1 MNEQFIYIFNTYIL
15 YYFLVISVCYT
26 ILLIASI
33 PDVLKRFK
41 ELLFGEVFPIAKSA
55 GTIPVTVIIPAYNEQ
70 ENILNCVKSA
80 LNSTYKNLKVI
91 VVSDGSTDA
100 TIDRLNKRYK
110 LQPQPAMFPE
120 YIKTAEVK
128 QLYVSATHPQLSV
141 IEKAHSG
148 TGDTLNVGLNATQ
161 TPLFLTLDADS
172 MLEPDTIPRLAYCML
187 NEPHTIAVGGG
198 VYLLNDC
205 EVVNGEVV
213 TPKFPNRYVSR
224 LQACEYMRSFIFGR
238 SGWNAFKGSLSYSG
252 TCSLFEHAAALE
264 VGGFDIN
271 NPAQDAEIIVNMHAN
286 MRAKKHPYNILFT
299 PVAFSW
305 TKVPDSF
312 KSYAHQRIQWQWGL
326 MRSIL
331 LHFKMFFNPR
341 YGITGMFAYPFYLLV
356 ETLGPLVELT
366 TYILII
372 ISLFLGVFDAKSALI
387 FFLLS
392 AGFSSF
398 LTVATMLINIV
409 TFNKYRKISDIMR
422 MFFYSIIEMF
432 GFRQYSITI
441 RTIGAIKYLFVGF
454 RKKHIKG

>member
-1 MNEQFIYIFNTYIL
+1 MNEQFIYIFNTHIL
-15 YYFLVISVCYT
+15 YYFLVISICYT

-41 ELLFGEVFPIAKSA
+41 ELLFGELFSIAKSSK
-55 GTIPVTVIIPAYNEQ
+55 TIPVTIIIPAYNEQ
-70 ENILNCVKSA
+70 ENIINCVQSA
-80 LNSTYKNLKVI
+80 LNSAYKSLKVI

-100 TIDRLNKRYK
+100 TIDRLNKKYT

-120 YIKTAEVK
+120 HIKTAAVK

-141 IEKAHSG
+141 IEKEHLG
-148 TGDTLNVGLNATQ
+148 TGDTLNVGINATQ

-172 MLEPDTIPRLAYCML
+172 MLEPDTISRLAYCML
-187 NEPHTIAVGGG
+187 SEPHTVAVGGG

-205 EVVNGEVV
+205 EVVNGEIA
-213 TPKFPNRYVSR
+213 TPKLPNKYISR
-224 LQACEYMRSFIFGR
+224 IQACEYMRSFIFGR

-252 TCSLFEHAAALE
+252 TCTLFEHDAALE

-271 NPAQDAEIIVNMHAN
+271 NPAQDAEIIVNMHTY
-286 MRAKKHPYNILFT
+286 MRANNHPYNILFT

-326 MRSIL
+326 MRSML

-341 YGITGMFAYPFYLLV
+341 YGVTGMFTYPFYLLV
-356 ETLGPLVELT
+356 ETLGPVVELT
-366 TYILII
+366 TYLLII
-372 ISLFLGVFDAKSALI
+372 ASLFLGVFDAKSAII

-398 LTVATMLINIV
+398 LTVATMLMNIV
-409 TFNKYRKISDIMR
+409 TFNKYRKVSDIMR
-422 MFFYSIIEMF
+422 IFFYSIIEMF

-441 RTIGAIKYLFVGF
+441 RAIGTIKYLFTGF
-454 RKKHIKG
+454 RKKHTKG